1 MVIATEE
8 DLLAPTVTRLL
19 SEYPPH
25 ELEPQAF
32 WEAQFDA
39 GLARVHFP
47 PGLGG
52 LGLGRDRQHEVNTVL
67 DAAGVPRPEHDN
79 LVGVNM
85 LGPTLI
91 EHGTPEQQRR
101 YIRAAFACREMWCQL
116 FSEPG
121 AGSDLASLRTRAEL
135 DGDTWVVTGQKVWS
149 TMAHRADYGLL
160 LARTEPGPALH
171 GGLSYFILDMDRE
184 GVEVRPLR
192 QITGGTEYSEVF
204 LTEARIPDG
213 QRIGSRGDGWRV
225 ALSTLMTERVGLQSA
240 IGPGPGDG
248 VILQA
253 LAAWNRQP
261 AETRSAVHRQHLTRL
276 WIETEVLRLTILR
289 AESAERSGAPGPAGS
304 ILKLAFGAVAQGIAE
319 FCTTIDGAAGL
330 LVDYTPEPDRPI
342 GTTAAPAEQ
351 SASETAQALLT
362 AQALTIA
369 GGTTNI
375 NKNIVAERVLG
386 LPRERRA

>member
-1 MVIATEE
+1 MVITNDE
-8 DLLAPTVTRLL
+8 DLLTDAVARLL
-19 SEYPPH
+19 SEHPPR
-25 ELEPQAF
+25 ELEPQTF
-32 WEAQFDA
+32 WAAQFDA

-52 LGLGRDRQHEVNTVL
+52 LGLGRDRQHAVDTLL

-91 EHGTPEQQRR
+91 EHGTAEQQRR
-101 YIRAAFACREMWCQL
+101 FIRPAFACRELWCQL

-135 DGDTWVVTGQKVWS
+135 DGDSWVVTGQKVWS

-171 GGLSYFILDMDRE
+171 GGLSYFILGMDSE
-184 GVEVRPLR
+184 GVDVRPLR

-213 QRIGSRGDGWRV
+213 QRIGPRGSGWRV

-248 VILQA
+248 VIGDA

-261 AETRSAVHRQHLTRL
+261 AEARSAVHRRHLTRL

-289 AESAERSGAPGPAGS
+289 AEAAERSGTAGPAGS
-304 ILKLAFGAVAQGIAE
+304 ILKLGFGAVAQGIAE

-342 GTTAAPAEQ
+342 GTIPAPAEQ
-351 SASETAQALLT
+351 PAGGTAQALLA

-386 LPRERRA
+386 LPRDLRA